1 MVGADDHGP
10 PYAFVLADSVHIV
23 GHGDIV
29 GLIPEALF
37 ALSGSD
43 KAAVDYRVGTSEVF
57 PVGIAIFF
65 HQIGDVDSCD
75 FFTLAIGRFHIQEDG
90 FVAFL

>member
-1 MVGADDHGP
+1 MVGADDHGASD
-10 PYAFVLADSVHIV
+10 AFVLANSVHIV

-29 GLIPEALF
+29 GLVPEALF
-37 ALSGSD
+37 ALPGLD

-57 PVGIAIFF
+57 SVFITVFLQ
-65 HQIGDVDSCD
+65 QIGNVDSCD
-75 FFTLAIGRFHIQEDG
+75 FFALAVGRFYIQEDG